1 MPCNPCQA
9 AWPLVLCT
17 EDDAVIYVGT
27 VTTPV
32 THVRLKS
39 LATGRLIQ
47 YEADSDSDG
56 VFFTYDGNVIPGHL
70 YEVAVLNNAV
80 QVDYRPYVIN
90 GYEAVASAT
99 AYECVT
105 VEFEKV
111 EGFEAGDQFL
121 TLVA

>member
-1 MPCNPCQA
+1 M
-9 AWPLVLCT
+9 
-17 EDDAVIYVGT
+17 IYVGT

-56 VFFTYDGNVIPGHL
+56 VFFAYDGNVIPGHL
-70 YEVAVLNNAV
+70 YEVTVLNNAV
-80 QVDYRPYVIN
+80 QVEYRPYVVN
-90 GYEAVASAT
+90 GYEAVAST
-99 AYECVT
+99 TPYECVT